1 MSCVCELGGLPRLGD
16 SCLSA
21 SNALIDPPRRFA
33 AGLRFVSTKGEK
45 IDIVY
50 GNIRHGIFQP
60 CEKEHVVLL
69 HFHLRHA
76 IMVGK
81 KKFEDI
87 QFFTEV
93 VEASQALDG
102 RLRSD
107 YDQDEFHAE
116 ERERKMRIELNRAF
130 KKFVERVEE
139 VAGGD
144 PTNRGFSSFDVPQR
158 DIGFSGAPFKE
169 MSFIMPCSACL
180 ISVVDKPV
188 GAFSSV
194 PSHIYIPWK
203 AGCMPMPL
211 PA

>member
-1 MSCVCELGGLPRLGD
+1 
-16 SCLSA
+16 
-21 SNALIDPPRRFA
+21 
-33 AGLRFVSTKGEK
+33 
-45 IDIVY
+45 VY

-69 HFHLRHA
+69 HFRLRHA

-139 VAGGD
+139 VAGSD

-180 ISVVDKPV
+180 VSVVDKPV
-188 GAFSSV
+188 GD
-194 PSHIYIPWK
+194 
-203 AGCMPMPL
+203 
-211 PA
+211 

>member
-1 MSCVCELGGLPRLGD
+1 M
-16 SCLSA
+16 
-21 SNALIDPPRRFA
+21 
-33 AGLRFVSTKGEK
+33 
-45 IDIVY
+45 Y

-69 HFHLRHA
+69 HFHLRNA
-76 IMVGK
+76 IMIGK
-81 KKFEDI
+81 KKFKDI

-116 ERERKMRIELNRAF
+116 ERERKLRVELNRAF

-144 PTNRGFSSFDVPQR
+144 PTNRGFNSFDVPQR
-158 DIGFSGAPFKE
+158 GIGFNGAPFKE
-169 MSFIMPCSACL
+169 MSFILPCSAC
-180 ISVVDKPV
+180 IVSVVDKPV
-188 GAFSSV
+188 SQAVWLFSEYRASCPPLSRSHLFVSWGTAAAFRRQQRRHG
-194 PSHIYIPWK
+194 PR
-203 AGCMPMPL
+203 AL
-211 PA
+211 